1 MNTLSKLAVS
11 GASALLLLAQ
21 PAFAVNATPTINPI
35 FVDDSRVEL
44 QSYTINGYTYYKIRD
59 LAELLDFTVDYDNA
73 SESIRMWNTPQTSV
87 TIPGDPESTVSDSIE
102 HSAQE
107 NSSKDIKRDSIDGKL
122 IVLLD
127 AGHGGS
133 DGGTHSVDERYFER
147 DFNIAVAEKVKELL
161 EAQGIQV
168 LMLREPEETER
179 IWESERIARID
190 RFVREYPVDLL
201 ISIHHNATETH
212 DVKGSEILVQI
223 AYEHGGAGQELA
235 RCIETEYRALGRTIR
250 PTKYQHSVEN
260 PALDRL
266 YLLRTAYER
275 GLLAVMSEYCF
286 LDVDSELQLVLTDEG
301 LTNEA
306 EALTNAVI
314 QYYST
319 HPY

>member
-1 MNTLSKLAVS
+1 M
-11 GASALLLLAQ
+11 
-21 PAFAVNATPTINPI
+21 
-35 FVDDSRVEL
+35 
-44 QSYTINGYTYYKIRD
+44 
-59 LAELLDFTVDYDNA
+59 
-73 SESIRMWNTPQTSV
+73 
-87 TIPGDPESTVSDSIE
+87 
-102 HSAQE
+102 
-107 NSSKDIKRDSIDGKL
+107 
-122 IVLLD
+122 
-127 AGHGGS
+127 
-133 DGGTHSVDERYFER
+133 
-147 DFNIAVAEKVKELL
+147 
-161 EAQGIQV
+161 
-168 LMLREPEETER
+168 
-179 IWESERIARID
+179 
-190 RFVREYPVDLL
+190 REYPVDLL

-306 EALTNAVI
+306 EALTND
-314 QYYST
+314 T
-319 HPY
+319 HIANLRKN